1 MTVPH
6 FSLLPCAPAA
16 CLVLNRKGRV
26 ELSFFFFS
34 FLLFCLVVDVADAL
48 DREGRDKQQ
57 TQPPYKC
64 LSFTPVFLS
73 RRLSILFFLLLLS
86 FTLSPPFFSYCLSR
100 HVMFSLPLC
109 LDLSPLLSLSFSLFP
124 FLPSSLS
131 LPPFLV
137 SSPPLLRC
145 PPHSDLCFLL
155 SLSISVWASLFGYS
169 IGFCCMRGS

>member
-1 MTVPH
+1 MCPGCM
-6 FSLLPCAPAA
+6 FGFEQE
-16 CLVLNRKGRV
+16 REGRAF
-26 ELSFFFFS
+26 FFFFS

-73 RRLSILFFLLLLS
+73 RRLSILFFFAPPLIHS
-86 FTLSPPFFSYCLSR
+86 FSPFFSYCLSR

-131 LPPFLV
+131 LSLP
-137 SSPPLLRC
+137 SWSPHPLCCGVPLTLISASFSLF
-145 PPHSDLCFLL
+145 PSLSGLL
-155 SLSISVWASLFGYS
+155 SLVTAL
-169 IGFCCMRGS
+169 GFAV

>member
-1 MTVPH
+1 MCPGCM
-6 FSLLPCAPAA
+6 FGFEQE
-16 CLVLNRKGRV
+16 REGRA
-26 ELSFFFFS
+26 FFFFS
-34 FLLFCLVVDVADAL
+34 FVLFCLLVDVADAL

-57 TQPPYKC
+57 TQLACRGKQPPPPYKC

-73 RRLSILFFLLLLS
+73 RRLSILFFFFFAPPLIHS
-86 FTLSPPFFSYCLSR
+86 FSPFFFLLPLSSR
-100 HVMFSLPLC
+100 HVFSTSLPWFVPPP
-109 LDLSPLLSLSFSLFP
+109 LSLFLFLSLS
-124 FLPSSLS
+124 LPLS